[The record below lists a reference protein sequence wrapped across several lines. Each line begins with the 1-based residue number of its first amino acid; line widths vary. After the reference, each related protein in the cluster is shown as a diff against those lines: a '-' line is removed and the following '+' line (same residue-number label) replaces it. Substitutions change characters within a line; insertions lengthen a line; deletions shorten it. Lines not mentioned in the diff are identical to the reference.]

1 MMSFLKQWIIS
12 ICTII
17 IFITAVELVLPNNSM
32 KKYSKFVLG
41 LILIITLIK
50 PMIQIFDK
58 SMNMENVIQS
68 EIQTFNSNKTISNY
82 DKYKNEN
89 MEATKSTFKLNIET
103 ECKKSLKDKFPNDNY
118 NVKAKIKYDENSEI
132 FVIKEIEVN
141 LKDTDIKKIKKIDIN
156 TVSTSTDEKNQ
167 LNDEKGESIK
177 SFLSSELSISKNC
190 IHVYKGD
197 F

>member
-1 MMSFLKQWIIS
+1 MMSFLRQWIIS

-50 PMIQIFDK
+50 PIIQIFDK
-58 SMNMENVIQS
+58 SINMDNIIQS
-68 EIQTFNSNKTISNY
+68 EIETFNSNKTVSNY
-82 DKYKNEN
+82 DRYKNEN
-89 MEATKSTFKLNIET
+89 METTKSTFKLNIET
-103 ECKKSLKDKFPNDNY
+103 ECKKSLKNRFPDDNY
-118 NVKAKIKYDENSEI
+118 NVKAKIKYDEDNQI
-132 FVIKEIEVN
+132 FVIQEIEVS
-141 LKDTDIKKIKKIDIN
+141 LKDTGIKKIKKVDIN
-156 TVSTSTDEKNQ
+156 TVSTSTDEGNQ
-167 LNDEKGESIK
+167 LNDERGESIK

-190 IHVYKGD
+190 IHVYKND